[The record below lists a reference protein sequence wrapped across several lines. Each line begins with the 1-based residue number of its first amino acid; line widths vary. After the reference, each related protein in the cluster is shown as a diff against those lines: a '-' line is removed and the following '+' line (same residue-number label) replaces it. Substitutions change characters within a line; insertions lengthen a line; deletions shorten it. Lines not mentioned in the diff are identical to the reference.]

1 MLRWLINKENNSE
14 VLKRNHQVNNNYPFY
29 LTVIASKMSSCIS
42 MTENIAS
49 GILLLQE
56 LLFLISVLEFVFGA

>member
-14 VLKRNHQVNNNYPFY
+14 VLKRNHQVNNYYPFY

-56 LLFLISVLEFVFGA
+56 LLFFISVLEFVFGA

>member
-1 MLRWLINKENNSE
+1 
-14 VLKRNHQVNNNYPFY
+14 
-29 LTVIASKMSSCIS
+29 MSSCIS

-56 LLFLISVLEFVFGA
+56 LLFFISVLEFVFGAYLPLMGHKCNKQGETCV

>member
-49 GILLLQE
+49 GMLL
-56 LLFLISVLEFVFGA
+56 